1 MSTRN
6 KMITTC
12 RFNNSCRLS
21 PLALAVALSLLSA
34 RAGAQE
40 AEIPLCAPATTNAP
54 ARHTP
59 DTVRLVTGAPYSAF
73 GTSETVSTTPDG
85 GKVVRQ
91 NSVRVWRDSDGR
103 TRSEY
108 ELTSIGGPTPV
119 EINSRLTVIDDPAAR
134 ERYMLQPDG
143 RVVTLPIA
151 PCRAANE
158 PDLTV
163 GPPRPAGLPLKVS
176 PPVKLGER
184 QVGGETVTGSRVEA
198 TIPAGA
204 MGNEQPVKMSA
215 EQWYGK
221 DLQVV
226 VEATYR
232 DPRTGETRYKLRE
245 IQRDEP
251 DASLFRPER
260 EPRQRDVR
268 PRNSNPMSG
277 APRNRR

>member
-1 MSTRN
+1 
-6 KMITTC
+6 
-12 RFNNSCRLS
+12 
-21 PLALAVALSLLSA
+21 
-34 RAGAQE
+34 
-40 AEIPLCAPATTNAP
+40 
-54 ARHTP
+54 
-59 DTVRLVTGAPYSAF
+59 
-73 GTSETVSTTPDG
+73 
-85 GKVVRQ
+85 
-91 NSVRVWRDSDGR
+91 VRVWRDSDGR

-119 EINSRLTVIDDPAAR
+119 EINSRLTVIDDPSAR

-151 PCRAANE
+151 PCRPASE
-158 PDLTV
+158 PDITV
-163 GPPRPAGLPLKVS
+163 GPPRPTGRPLKVS
-176 PPVKLGER
+176 QPVKLGER
-184 QVGGETVTGSRVEA
+184 KVDGETLTGRRVEA

-251 DASLFRPER
+251 DASLFRPEG
-260 EPRQRDVR
+260 
-268 PRNSNPMSG
+268 NANPMG
-277 APRNRR
+277 APAPRKPVPRK